1 MRRKSN
7 SVSNLAGY
15 LFLPILKLVMF
26 PPRKKQMDQFD
37 QFDANQDETWR
48 WIFGI
53 YDILENITQR
63 KIDLISSKFIDNSI
77 KESVLSN
84 IINIY

>member
-1 MRRKSN
+1 MD
-7 SVSNLAGY
+7 
-15 LFLPILKLVMF
+15 LFGSFARGDFEDSSDIDLLYE
-26 PPRKKQMDQFD
+26 
-37 QFDANQDETWR
+37 FDANQDKTWR